1 MKGEEGGRGKPTTM
15 VMVEEKERRR
25 VKAAGVQVILPEMF
39 QRRVAGP
46 EACFGHV
53 ICVGRLP
60 DVGTFRVISLA
71 PQPLSHAFSLSSQP
85 PPSS

>member
-1 MKGEEGGRGKPTTM
+1 MKEEEGGRGKPTTM

-39 QRRVAGP
+39 QCQVASP

-53 ICVGRLP
+53 ICVGRLEY
-60 DVGTFRVISLA
+60 FR
-71 PQPLSHAFSLSSQP
+71 
-85 PPSS
+85 